1 MGARWLDGSGGN
13 GGFSATAR
21 RFVGEEAA
29 VVEEGDATGGGEG
42 GEAVRGSVAGRAW
55 LAGVA

>member
-21 RFVGEEAA
+21 GFVGEEAA
-29 VVEEGDATGGGEG
+29 VVEEGDAAGGREG
-42 GEAVRGSVAGRAW
+42 GEAVGGSVAGRAR
-55 LAGVA
+55 LAGLC